1 LNLSITKTKCLFPAS
16 RPLEARNRK
25 KIMSLP
31 PIVYHYFTTPLP
43 YLRTLQLQ
51 ESIHALQLH
60 QRRSSAS
67 SHQDVLLLLQHKPV
81 YTAGRRQT
89 ASETAT
95 ERARLTALG
104 ADFVLSRRGGEL
116 TFHGPGQIVGYPL
129 LDLGR
134 GSSSS
139 RTTSSIFA
147 PIGIRDYVSRLQRI
161 LSLHLREAHGITPVA
176 ESEHRTGVFLGE
188 HEKVASIGVQVRH
201 RLTSH
206 GFAMNVTSEPRA
218 WFDEIVAC
226 GLEDVK
232 AVSIEDATAKR
243 LEVGLE
249 VPGIVE
255 RFGRVMQRQM
265 VPLDVGTDDLG
276 KLVYALE
283 QESRRD
289 ERTT

>member
-1 LNLSITKTKCLFPAS
+1 
-16 RPLEARNRK
+16 
-25 KIMSLP
+25 MSLP
-31 PIVYHYFTTPLP
+31 PIVYHYFTQPLP
-43 YLRTLQLQ
+43 YIRTLQLQ

-60 QRRSSAS
+60 QRRSSS
-67 SHQDVLLLLQHKPV
+67 SHQDILLLLQHKPV

-104 ADFVLSRRGGEL
+104 ADFVLSQRGGEL
-116 TFHGPGQIVGYPL
+116 TYHGPGQIVGYPL

-134 GSSSS
+134 H
-139 RTTSSIFA
+139 RTTTA
-147 PIGIRDYVSRLQRI
+147 NGAGPPPIGIRDYVSRLQRI
-161 LSLHLREAHGITPVA
+161 LSLHLREAHGITPAA
-176 ESEHRTGVFLGE
+176 ESEHTGVFLSE

-206 GFAMNVTSEPRA
+206 GFAINVTREPRA
-218 WFDEIVAC
+218 WFDQIVAC

-232 AVSIEDATAKR
+232 AVSIEDATAKKLDVR
-243 LEVGLE
+243 LEIS
-249 VPGIVE
+249 GIVE

-283 QESRRD
+283 QECRHD